1 MHPADTPPHTGIT
14 AHYSRNGDLSLA
26 LARLLEDRRLL
37 PTSETLRA
45 FDQFH
50 TRGHRATSELGELTE
65 LQSGQHLLDIGCG
78 IGGPARQAAH
88 DHGVRVVG
96 IDLTKTYCRAAR
108 TITGWIEPA
117 LSVQFVCGD
126 ATRLPF
132 PDAVFDVVWLQH
144 TSMNIA
150 DKPSLYHELFRV
162 LRPGG
167 TLGLHEIVAGERQN
181 VIYPTPWAEH
191 AEQSH
196 LISPATLKEL
206 ITREGFREER
216 WLDKTDDTLRAQH
229 HLQTQARQGQ
239 EVGAAAILGPSFAEM
254 ARNLN
259 ENLDSARLA
268 VIMAVFRRPA

>member
-1 MHPADTPPHTGIT
+1 MHPADTPHRSGIT
-14 AHYSRNGDLSLA
+14 AHYARNGDLSLA
-26 LARLLEDRRLL
+26 LARLLEDRQLQ

-50 TRGHRATSELGELTE
+50 TRGHRATRELGDLTE
-65 LQSGQHLLDIGCG
+65 LQRGQHLLDIGCG

-96 IDLTKTYCRAAR
+96 IDLTETYCRAAR
-108 TITGWIEPA
+108 TITDWMEPT
-117 LSVQFVCGD
+117 LSARFVCGD

-132 PDAVFDVVWLQH
+132 PDAAFDVAWLQH
-144 TSMNIA
+144 TSMNIV
-150 DKPSLYHELFRV
+150 DKPSLYRELFRV

-167 TLGLHEIVAGERQN
+167 TFGVHEIAAGEQQD

-196 LISPATLKEL
+196 LIPPATLREL
-206 ITREGFREER
+206 ISCEGFREER
-216 WLDKTDDTLRAQH
+216 WLDRTADTLSAQH
-229 HLQTQARQGQ
+229 RLQTQARQGQ
-239 EVGAAAILGPSFAEM
+239 AVGAAAILGPAFAEM

-259 ENLDSARLA
+259 DNLASARLA